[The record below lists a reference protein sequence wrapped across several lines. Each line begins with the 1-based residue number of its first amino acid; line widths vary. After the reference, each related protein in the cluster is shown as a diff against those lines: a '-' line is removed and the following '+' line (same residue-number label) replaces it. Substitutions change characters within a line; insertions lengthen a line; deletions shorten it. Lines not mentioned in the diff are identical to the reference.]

1 MEEFMSAVTNLKRGD
16 GEFDRLVQDDRVH
29 RSVYVDPEIFAREM
43 DNIFAGTWV
52 YLLHESEL
60 RNPGDYRQAWI
71 GTREVFVTR
80 DEDGQINVLSNRCSH
95 RGAVICREFQGNAST
110 FTCPYHGWRYD
121 ARGQLFGI
129 PGKNAY
135 GPTFKSRGMNL
146 ARPAKVASYKGLVF
160 ATLNPNAIPIVEHLG
175 NAAGFIDAWLDHQG
189 GPENI
194 IVSGAQRF
202 KVNCNWKMVYDNAG
216 DGYHVPF
223 SHQSLLVMTSQRYGG
238 GDMSYFGDADK
249 SKMPLHSL
257 DNGHTIVD
265 QRPEMFAEN
274 AWDQQRPQPGRE
286 PFEEYVAKTVDPDRS
301 KAVLESAVGAG
312 MNLCI
317 FPNLLFIGNQIQVL
331 QPVRVDQMFVHF
343 HATRRRDGDEHLNA
357 IRLRTQE
364 DFPILGEMDDADNF
378 EECQR
383 GLMGSPEDEWVDIS
397 RHFETGKDVF
407 GDDRLVTA
415 PVTSELHMRNYY
427 AQWKRLMKA
436 QPTLRVTKEKE
447 AR

>member
-1 MEEFMSAVTNLKRGD
+1 MSTVTNLTREES
-16 GEFDRLVQDDRVH
+16 EFDRLVQDDRVH
-29 RSVYVDPEIFAREM
+29 RSVYVEPEIFAREM

-60 RNPGDYRQAWI
+60 PNVGDYRQAWI

-80 DEDGQINVLSNRCSH
+80 GEDREINVLSNRCSH
-95 RGAVICREFQGNAST
+95 RGAVICREFRGNATS

-121 ARGQLFGI
+121 ARGTLFGI

-146 ARPAKVASYKGLVF
+146 ARPAQVAIYKGLVF
-160 ATLNPNAIPIVEHLG
+160 ATLNPNAVTIVEHLG
-175 NAAGFIDAWLDHQG
+175 NAASFIDQWLDHQG
-189 GPENI
+189 GWENLV
-194 IVSGAQRF
+194 VSGAQRF

-223 SHQSLLVMTSQRYGG
+223 SHQSLLVMTKERYGG
-238 GDMSYFGDADK
+238 GDMTYFADADR
-249 SKMPLHSL
+249 SNMPLHAL
-257 DNGHTIVD
+257 DNGHSIVD
-265 QRPEMFAEN
+265 QRPEMYATS

-286 PFEEYVAKTVDPDRS
+286 PFEAHVTQTVGANEA

-331 QPVRVDQMFVHF
+331 QPVRVDQTYVLFN
-343 HATRRRDGDEHLNA
+343 ATRRRDGDEQLNA

-383 GLMGSPEDEWVDIS
+383 GLTFNPEDEWVDIS
-397 RHFETGKDVF
+397 RHFETDKDVD
-407 GDDRLVTA
+407 GEDGIVTA

-436 QPTLRVTKEKE
+436 HPILRVSKEKE